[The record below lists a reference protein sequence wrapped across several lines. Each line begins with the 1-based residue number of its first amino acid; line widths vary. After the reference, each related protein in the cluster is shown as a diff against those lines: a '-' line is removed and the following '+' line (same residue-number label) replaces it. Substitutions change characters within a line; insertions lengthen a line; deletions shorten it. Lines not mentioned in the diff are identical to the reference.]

1 MKRVKKGWAV
11 LLCLCMAVM
20 LISGTAMAAEDQPEA
35 LTVGGTDA
43 FETPK
48 GDGWVFDK
56 ENMTL
61 TLDGYNGGKIVAHC
75 NLTVILAEGSTNTI
89 NTAEGTALGNGTS
102 FGTTYTLDIRG
113 EGTRPVLNITG
124 AVHAIHATGS
134 ITIENCDIKAVNQSS
149 MSSSGD
155 MECIQ
160 SEFNLTV
167 KNSSL
172 DLTSNGVGLTCFDH
186 LTITDSD
193 VTVNA
198 DIVGIHANNE
208 GLVISGTALDVTGKS
223 NGALQSR
230 FGGVYLTS
238 CTGVINSNN
247 AGIIAK
253 NLDGDE
259 IVEIKDTD
267 LEINA
272 ATGVQSYGDINVE
285 NGSLILNSETG
296 LVTTK
301 EEDDKYTT
309 DVHIKGDAAVGGDC
323 GVTVKS
329 LGAYTCEDTASVN
342 GIVLSEGESV
352 TTFSGKV
359 NISEPLTVDNSSL
372 IAKGAKVT
380 VEEGASLDFTQSP
393 DVVIAGTLENSGTV
407 LLDGDTAVNKGTI
420 INNGIVTVNDG
431 TALKNEGEIVSI
443 CSRLF
448 PVDGNGIIMKHNLDT
463 KWSGD
468 KTHHWHECLEEGCPV
483 TDNTVKDSYAAHT
496 EGQGAVTTPA
506 TENEK
511 GVMTY
516 SCSVCGK
523 VMRTEEIPAVK
534 PPADPEE
541 PDDTKPG
548 TEKPEKPSDPDS
560 PQTGDSS
567 NMMVWIAVMLMAG
580 AGMTVSTVYSRK
592 RKRGR

>member
-1 MKRVKKGWAV
+1 MKKIRNIWAV

-20 LISGTAMAAEDQPEA
+20 LIPGTAMAAADQPVA
-35 LTVGGTDA
+35 LTVDGTDA

-48 GDGWVFDK
+48 GDGWEFDE

-61 TLDGYNGGKIVAHC
+61 TLNGYDGGKIVAHC

-113 EGTRPVLNITG
+113 EGVRPVLNITG

-134 ITIENCDIKAVNQSS
+134 ITIENCDIKAVNQSP

-193 VTVNA
+193 ITVNA

-208 GLVISGTALDVTGKS
+208 GLVISGTALNVTGKS

-238 CTGVINSNN
+238 CTGELNSDN

-259 IVEIKDTD
+259 IVEIKDTN

-301 EEDDKYTT
+301 EEGDAYTT

-323 GVTVKS
+323 GVIVKS
-329 LGAYTCEDTASVN
+329 LGAYTCEETASVN
-342 GIVLSEGESV
+342 GIVLSDGDSITV
-352 TTFSGKV
+352 FSGKV
-359 NISEPLTVDNSSL
+359 NISEPLTVDKPAL
-372 IAKGAKVT
+372 IAEGAEVT
-380 VEEGASLDFTQSP
+380 VEEGTSLDFTKSP
-393 DVVIAGTLENSGTV
+393 EVIIAGALKNCGTV
-407 LLDGDTAVNKGTI
+407 LIDGDTAVNRGTI
-420 INNGIVTVNDG
+420 TNNGAVTVSDG
-431 TALKNEGEIVSI
+431 TALKNEGKIVSI

-448 PVDGNGIIMKHNLDT
+448 PVDGNGIEMKHNLDT

-483 TDNTVKDSYAAHT
+483 TDDTMKDGYAVHT
-496 EGQGAVTTPA
+496 EGQGVVTTPA
-506 TENEK
+506 TETEK

-523 VMRTEEIPAVK
+523 VMRTEEIPTVK
-534 PPADPEE
+534 PPVDPEE
-541 PDDTKPG
+541 PDDTKPD
-548 TEKPEKPSDPDS
+548 TDKPEKPGDPNT
-560 PQTGDSS
+560 PQTGDSGS
-567 NMMVWIAVMLMAG
+567 IVLWTAATLAG
-580 AGMTVSTVYSRK
+580 AAGISAVIISGRK
-592 RKRGR
+592 RRVK